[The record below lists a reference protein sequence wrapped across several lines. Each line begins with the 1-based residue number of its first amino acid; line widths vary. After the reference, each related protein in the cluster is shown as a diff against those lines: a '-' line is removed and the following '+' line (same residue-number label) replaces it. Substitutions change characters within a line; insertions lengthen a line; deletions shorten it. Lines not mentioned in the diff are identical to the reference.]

1 MPDVV
6 EGGSLRAL
14 LENEG
19 KGNVE
24 RSNDFLVFH
33 YPTGV
38 WPAMS
43 ALRQGDIKI
52 VKTWAYNRVQTY
64 DLSADLSETRSRSK
78 GMPEKTEQLHQ
89 LLMDYLKRVDAIE
102 PPETELAIDRTGIL
116 MKKSAP

>member
-1 MPDVV
+1 MK
-6 EGGSLRAL
+6 GKAL
-14 LENEG
+14 WSALTI
-19 KGNVE
+19 
-24 RSNDFLVFH
+24 SWFF
-33 YPTGV
+33 TIQ
-38 WPAMS
+38 PAS

-102 PPETELAIDRTGIL
+102 PPEAELAIDRTGIL